1 MANKQLLMIKINSDY
16 IRKKMAYKKI
26 SMRKLSKL
34 CGMSDRRMREL
45 FNKGEMSPATV
56 ARICNVLGMTA
67 DSAILGNTVW
77 MRIGVTVPVTDEEL
91 ADLLEESRNNSTSET
106 SSGTSFEDINMSEK
120 RSVEFLKRAVADGET
135 YIPGCCL
142 DKYKHFYEETP
153 YYQQI
158 TVSGWIARY
167 DTPGINGERFTPGCF
182 DESDGQTIPVYF
194 DLSDRLYGPDKVIG
208 FATLHTRSEGLYT
221 EATIKEGKIKRR
233 PKSFGF
239 YAHHVHRSCEK
250 INKAKIVAISILSY
264 KLDTSWIEEFK
275 IRSKEN
281 EQGV

>member
-26 SMRKLSKL
+26 SIRKLSKL

-56 ARICNVLGMTA
+56 AQICNVLGMTA

-91 ADLLEESRNNSTSET
+91 ADLLEESRNNSTS
-106 SSGTSFEDINMSEK
+106 GTSFEDIDMFEK

-142 DKYKHFYEETP
+142 DKYKHFYEEMHN
-153 YYQQI
+153 QQI

-182 DESDGQTIPVYF
+182 DESDGQTIPVFF
-194 DLSDRLYGPDKVIG
+194 DLSDRLDGPDKVIG
-208 FATLHTRSEGLYT
+208 FATLHTRPEGLYT
-221 EATIKEGKIKRR
+221 EAIIKEGKMKHR

-239 YAHHVHRSCEK
+239 YAYHVNRSCEK
-250 INKAKIVAISILSY
+250 INKAKIVAISIQSY
-264 KLDTSWIEEFK
+264 ELDTSWIEEFK

>member
-1 MANKQLLMIKINSDY
+1 MANKQLLTIKINSDD

-56 ARICNVLGMTA
+56 AQICDALGMTA

-91 ADLLEESRNNSTSET
+91 ADLLEESRNNSTSG
-106 SSGTSFEDINMSEK
+106 SGTSFEDINMYEK

-142 DKYKHFYEETP
+142 DRYKRFYEDMHN
-153 YYQQI
+153 QQI

-167 DTPGINGERFTPGCF
+167 DTPGVNGERFTPGCF
-182 DESDGQTIPVYF
+182 DESDGQTIPVFF
-194 DLSDRLYGPDKVIG
+194 DLYDRLDGPDKVIG
-208 FATLHTRSEGLYT
+208 YATLHTLPEGLYT
-221 EATIKEGKIKRR
+221 EATIKGEKMKYR

-239 YAHHVHRSCEK
+239 YARHVNRSCEK
-250 INKAKIVAISILSY
+250 INKAKIVAISIQSWE
-264 KLDTSWIEEFK
+264 LDTSWIEEFK

-281 EQGV
+281 EHRV

>member
-34 CGMSDRRMREL
+34 CGMSGRRMREL

-56 ARICNVLGMTA
+56 AQICNALGMTA
-67 DSAILGNTVW
+67 NSAILGNTVW

-91 ADLLEESRNNSTSET
+91 ADMLEESRSNSASG
-106 SSGTSFEDINMSEK
+106 SGTLFEDIDMNEK

-142 DKYKHFYEETP
+142 DKYEHFYEETHDR
-153 YYQQI
+153 QI

-167 DTPGINGERFTPGCF
+167 DMPGINGEQFIPGCF
-182 DESDGQTIPVYF
+182 DESDGQTIPVF
-194 DLSDRLYGPDKVIG
+194 LDLSDRLDGPDKVIG
-208 FATLHTRSEGLYT
+208 SATLHTRPEGLYT
-221 EATIKEGKIKRR
+221 EATIKEGKMKHR

-239 YAHHVHRSCEK
+239 YAHHVNRSCEK
-250 INKAKIVAISILSY
+250 IYKAKIVAISTLSY
-264 KLDTSWIEEFK
+264 ELGTSWIEEFK